1 MIPTNIT
8 IILFDGE
15 CVFCNRSM
23 RFIMDKDTK
32 KLFHYAA
39 LQSTTG
45 KEILLLN
52 NFPSDYQEGIV
63 VYSSNKIYTK
73 EQAVLYIA
81 EQLGGMYNILSKM
94 SKPIPTSL
102 LSTGYNF
109 IAKNRYR
116 WFGKQNTCDMPNK
129 EVISRLLP

>member
-94 SKPIPTSL
+94 SKPISTSL